1 MTTILTP
8 LTSSHGFTT
17 GDLNTD
23 GYFALIPAFQKCYFA
38 DGRTYSTTIAD
49 SGFHKLDFINT
60 RLIGSPSGAFSKG
73 EVLTQATSGAAGIFD
88 ETVTVGA
95 ATWNLVYRTTTKEFD
110 TVHAIT
116 GATSTET
123 LTPTSVVAPPHWLNW
138 TVTSGDLPDGGS
150 NIGCL
155 CFGRIFLNSMQNP
168 HQWSCSRIFD
178 ALDWDTSQTDVG
190 AATISQNAKA
200 GEVGDVIVAM
210 IPYKDS
216 YLTWGCAN
224 EIWILRADPLQGGV
238 NTCVSKATGIF
249 SPTSYCWDDK
259 NNLYFLGTDGIYTL
273 SSEAIINAQ
282 PPTNITK
289 QYIPRLV
296 TALGLNR
303 RTDRVTMAYDK
314 QRYGIQV
321 SITQQ
326 DGKWAVNFWLDLR
339 TGGLFPD
346 TFPTNQIQSSL
357 FYYNSYNSSERG
369 LLLGGYDG
377 YIRKYS
383 ESTKYDE
390 GNNAINSFVTIGPFV
405 SAKDGTRKK
414 VSVKEISL
422 TMGEESDGVTVDIYG
437 EESSDSL
444 VNRIKEQQPAKAT
457 KILTDD
463 NLQNTITDKVSAIA
477 TAVKISNSNLNE
489 SWSIEDTNINVSD
502 EGSLKK

>member
-1 MTTILTP
+1 MSILTP
-8 LTSSHGFTT
+8 LTSTHGFTS
-17 GDLNTD
+17 GDLYTN
-23 GYFALIPAFQKCYFA
+23 GYFTAIPAFQKVYFA
-38 DGRTYSTTIAD
+38 DGRVYSATIAD

-60 RLIGSPSGAFSKG
+60 RLVGTVTGTFTKG
-73 EVLTQATSGAAGIFD
+73 EPVTQATSGAAGIFD

-95 ATWNLVYRTTTKEFD
+95 ATWTLVYRTTTIEFD
-110 TVHAIT
+110 TTHLIT
-116 GATSTET
+116 NAGATAS

-138 TVTSGDLPDGGS
+138 TVSSGSLPDGGS

-155 CFGRIFLNSMQNP
+155 CFGRIFLNSMSNP

-238 NTCVSKATGIF
+238 NTCISKSTGIF

-259 NNLYFLGTDGIYTL
+259 NNLFFLGSDGIYML

-282 PPTNITK
+282 PPENITK
-289 QYIPRLV
+289 ARIPRLV

-303 RTDRVTMAYDK
+303 RTDRVAMAYDK

-321 SITQQ
+321 SVTQQ
-326 DGKWAVNFWLDLR
+326 DGQWAVCFWVDLR

-346 TFPTNQIQSSL
+346 TFPSGQIQASL
-357 FYYNSYNSSERG
+357 FYYNSYNAAERC

-377 YIRKYS
+377 YIRRYS
-383 ESTKYDE
+383 DSVKYDE
-390 GNNAINSFVTIGPFV
+390 GNNAINSFVAIGPFV
-405 SAKDGTRKK
+405 TDRGNTRKK

-422 TMGEESDGVTVDIYG
+422 TLSENSNGVTVDIYG
-437 EESSDSL
+437 ENSADL
-444 VNRIKEQQPAKAT
+444 IVNRVKEQQPAKIT
-457 KILTDD
+457 KILTGE
-463 NLQNTITDKVSAIA
+463 NLQNTITDKVTAIA
-477 TAVKISNSNLNE
+477 TAIKISNSNFDE
-489 SWSIEDTNINVSD
+489 SWAIQETNIVLSD